1 MPLPTPKDESQEV
14 FADRC
19 MVDGVMNNEYPD
31 SEQRFAVC
39 MSQYK
44 AKEADSEKKL
54 NKPFRTPD
62 GPGKFAVY
70 VRNAKDNVVKVTFG
84 DSSMEIKR
92 DDKNA
97 RKSFRARHKCDTN
110 PGPKWKAKYWSCRM
124 WEEGKSVSDVLA
136 YDYKKEYKTYMAKK
150 GYQTG
155 DIVHAISTMLPG
167 DELPEDIQYLP
178 PGTHNITATKN
189 GKPAELTVA
198 VGAET
203 AELLQN
209 SFASITA
216 GDKEQVFIDFNHD
229 DSEASGWIT
238 GFYWAGADPEAGGV
252 RAKVEWTKAG
262 EEALQGRN
270 FRKFSPTFTLNSKGE
285 IEGTTLNAGGLVN
298 RPAFKDITPIVASD
312 GGYQNP
318 DSKMADITDE
328 DKKNQEASGQDD
340 SKKKDEVSAEDK
352 LAEVKKENE
361 TLKAKIKA
369 LENDKEKEQE
379 VAAQAAVTKA
389 TEDGR
394 IPPKDEDVKAKWV
407 SILNHDPSAIMA
419 LEALPVNPAF
429 QRVVQA
435 KRQEDGEIGTNS
447 EAQMRA
453 AKEYQ
458 AKNGSSFEQA
468 WDATRYD
475 RPQLFN

>member
-1 MPLPTPKDESQEV
+1 MPLPPPNGEPKDEFISS
-14 FADRC
+14 C
-19 MVDGVMNNEYPD
+19 MDNETMKEEFPD
-31 SEQRFAVC
+31 TGQRLAVC
-39 MSQYK
+39 NSQYK
-44 AKEADSEKKL
+44 AKGYEA
-54 NKPFRTPD
+54 
-62 GPGKFAVY
+62 
-70 VRNAKDNVVKVTFG
+70 
-84 DSSMEIKR
+84 
-92 DDKNA
+92 
-97 RKSFRARHKCDTN
+97 
-110 PGPKWKAKYWSCRM
+110 
-124 WEEGKSVSDVLA
+124 
-136 YDYKKEYKTYMAKK
+136 
-150 GYQTG
+150 Q
-155 DIVHAISTMLPG
+155 DIVHAISSVIDG

-189 GKPAELTVA
+189 GKPAELTLEVDA
-198 VGAET
+198 QT
-203 AELLQN
+203 ANLLQK
-209 SFASITA
+209 SFDKITA

-229 DSEASGWIT
+229 DGEASGWVT
-238 GFYWAGADPEAGGV
+238 GFYWAGADPDTGGV
-252 RAKVEWTKAG
+252 RAKVEWTNAG

-312 GGYQNP
+312 GEYQKT
-318 DSKMADITDE
+318 DSNMAEIIE
-328 DKKNQEASGQDD
+328 EKKKEEVIGQDD
-340 SKKKDEVSAEDK
+340 SKKKEEVTAQEQ

-369 LENDKEKEQE
+369 LEDDKKKEQE
-379 VAAQAAVTKA
+379 VAAQSAVDKA

-394 IPPKDEDVKAKWV
+394 IAPKDEKVKAKWV
-407 SILNHDPSAIMA
+407 SILESDPSAIE
-419 LEALPVNPAF
+419 LLNALPVNPAL

-435 KRQEDGEIGTNS
+435 KRQEDGAIDTNG

-468 WDATRYD
+468 WEAARYE

>member
-1 MPLPTPKDESQEV
+1 MPLPTPNGEPKDEFISS
-14 FADRC
+14 C
-19 MVDGVMNNEYPD
+19 MDNETMKEEFPD
-31 SEQRFAVC
+31 TGQRLAVC
-39 MSQYK
+39 NSQYK
-44 AKEADSEKKL
+44 AKGYEA
-54 NKPFRTPD
+54 
-62 GPGKFAVY
+62 
-70 VRNAKDNVVKVTFG
+70 
-84 DSSMEIKR
+84 
-92 DDKNA
+92 
-97 RKSFRARHKCDTN
+97 
-110 PGPKWKAKYWSCRM
+110 
-124 WEEGKSVSDVLA
+124 
-136 YDYKKEYKTYMAKK
+136 
-150 GYQTG
+150 Q
-155 DIVHAISTMLPG
+155 DIVHAISSVIDG

-189 GKPAELTVA
+189 GKPAELTLEVDA
-198 VGAET
+198 QT
-203 AELLQN
+203 ANLLQK
-209 SFASITA
+209 SFDKITA

-229 DSEASGWIT
+229 DGEASGWVT
-238 GFYWAGADPEAGGV
+238 GFYWAGADPDTGGV
-252 RAKVEWTKAG
+252 RAKVEWTNAG

-312 GGYQNP
+312 GEYQKT
-318 DSKMADITDE
+318 DSNMAEIIE
-328 DKKNQEASGQDD
+328 EKKKEEVIGQDD
-340 SKKKDEVSAEDK
+340 SKKKEEVTAQEQ

-369 LENDKEKEQE
+369 LEDDKKKEQE
-379 VAAQAAVTKA
+379 VAAQSAVDKA

-394 IPPKDEDVKAKWV
+394 IAPKDEKVKAKWV
-407 SILNHDPSAIMA
+407 SILESDPSAIE
-419 LEALPVNPAF
+419 LLNALPVNPAL

-435 KRQEDGEIGTNS
+435 KRQEDGAIDTNG

-468 WDATRYD
+468 WDTARYE

>member
-1 MPLPTPKDESQEV
+1 MPLPTPNGEPKDEFISS
-14 FADRC
+14 C
-19 MVDGVMNNEYPD
+19 MDNETMKEEFPD
-31 SEQRFAVC
+31 TGQRLAVC
-39 MSQYK
+39 NSQYK
-44 AKEADSEKKL
+44 AKGYEA
-54 NKPFRTPD
+54 
-62 GPGKFAVY
+62 
-70 VRNAKDNVVKVTFG
+70 
-84 DSSMEIKR
+84 
-92 DDKNA
+92 
-97 RKSFRARHKCDTN
+97 
-110 PGPKWKAKYWSCRM
+110 
-124 WEEGKSVSDVLA
+124 
-136 YDYKKEYKTYMAKK
+136 
-150 GYQTG
+150 Q
-155 DIVHAISTMLPG
+155 DIVHAISSVIDG

-189 GKPAELTVA
+189 GKPAELTLEVDA
-198 VGAET
+198 QT
-203 AELLQN
+203 ANLLQK
-209 SFASITA
+209 SFDKITA

-229 DSEASGWIT
+229 DGEASGWVT
-238 GFYWAGADPEAGGV
+238 GFYWAGADPDTGGV
-252 RAKVEWTKAG
+252 RAKVEWTNAG

-312 GGYQNP
+312 GEYQKT
-318 DSKMADITDE
+318 DSNMAEIIE
-328 DKKNQEASGQDD
+328 EKKKEEVIGQDD
-340 SKKKDEVSAEDK
+340 SKKKEEVTAQEQ

-369 LENDKEKEQE
+369 LEDDKKKEQE
-379 VAAQAAVTKA
+379 VAAQSAVDKA

-394 IPPKDEDVKAKWV
+394 IPPKDEKVKAKWV
-407 SILNHDPSAIMA
+407 SILEKDPSAIMA
-419 LEALPVNPAF
+419 LEALPVNPAL

-435 KRQEDGEIGTNS
+435 KRQEDGAIDTNG

-468 WDATRYD
+468 WEAARYE

>member
-1 MPLPTPKDESQEV
+1 
-14 FADRC
+14 
-19 MVDGVMNNEYPD
+19 
-31 SEQRFAVC
+31 
-39 MSQYK
+39 
-44 AKEADSEKKL
+44 
-54 NKPFRTPD
+54 
-62 GPGKFAVY
+62 
-70 VRNAKDNVVKVTFG
+70 
-84 DSSMEIKR
+84 
-92 DDKNA
+92 
-97 RKSFRARHKCDTN
+97 
-110 PGPKWKAKYWSCRM
+110 
-124 WEEGKSVSDVLA
+124 
-136 YDYKKEYKTYMAKK
+136 
-150 GYQTG
+150 
-155 DIVHAISTMLPG
+155 MLPG

-178 PGTHNITATKN
+178 PGTHSITATKN
-189 GKPAELTVA
+189 GKPAELTVD

-209 SFASITA
+209 SFTTITA

-312 GGYQNP
+312 GGYQKT
-318 DSKMADITDE
+318 DSNMADITED
-328 DKKNQEASGQDD
+328 DKKKLEASGQDD
-340 SKKKDEVSAEDK
+340 SNKKDEVSAEEK

-369 LENDKEKEQE
+369 LEGDKEKEQE
-379 VAAQAAVTKA
+379 VAAQAAVDKA

-419 LEALPVNPAF
+419 LEALPVTPAF

-435 KRQEDGEIGTNS
+435 KRQEDGHIGTNS

>member
-1 MPLPTPKDESQEV
+1 MPLPTPNGEPKDEFVSS
-14 FADRC
+14 C
-19 MVDGVMNNEYPD
+19 MANDTMKEEFPD
-31 SEQRFAVC
+31 KGQRLAVC
-39 MSQYK
+39 TSQYK
-44 AKEADSEKKL
+44 AKG
-54 NKPFRTPD
+54 F
-62 GPGKFAVY
+62 
-70 VRNAKDNVVKVTFG
+70 
-84 DSSMEIKR
+84 
-92 DDKNA
+92 
-97 RKSFRARHKCDTN
+97 
-110 PGPKWKAKYWSCRM
+110 
-124 WEEGKSVSDVLA
+124 EE
-136 YDYKKEYKTYMAKK
+136 
-150 GYQTG
+150 Q
-155 DIVHAISTMLPG
+155 DIVHAISTLLPG

-189 GKPAELTVA
+189 GKPAELTVD
-198 VGAET
+198 VGAKT

-209 SFASITA
+209 SFATITA

-328 DKKNQEASGQDD
+328 DKKKQEVLSQDD
-340 SKKKDEVSAEDK
+340 SEKKEEVSAQEK

-369 LENDKEKEQE
+369 LEGDKEKEQE
-379 VAAQAAVTKA
+379 VAAQAAVDKA
-389 TEDGR
+389 VEDGR

-407 SILNHDPSAIMA
+407 DILNSDPSNIMA
-419 LEALPVNPAF
+419 LNALPVSPVF

-435 KRQEDGEIGTNS
+435 KRHEDGSMDTNG

-458 AKNGSSFEQA
+458 AKNSSSFEQA
-468 WDATRYD
+468 WEATRYE

>member
-1 MPLPTPKDESQEV
+1 MPLPTPNGEPKDEFVSS
-14 FADRC
+14 C
-19 MVDGVMNNEYPD
+19 MANDTMKEEFPD
-31 SEQRFAVC
+31 KGQRLAVC
-39 MSQYK
+39 NSQYK
-44 AKEADSEKKL
+44 AKG
-54 NKPFRTPD
+54 F
-62 GPGKFAVY
+62 
-70 VRNAKDNVVKVTFG
+70 
-84 DSSMEIKR
+84 
-92 DDKNA
+92 
-97 RKSFRARHKCDTN
+97 
-110 PGPKWKAKYWSCRM
+110 
-124 WEEGKSVSDVLA
+124 EE
-136 YDYKKEYKTYMAKK
+136 
-150 GYQTG
+150 Q

-167 DELPEDIQYLP
+167 DDLPEDIQYLP

-189 GKPAELTVA
+189 GKPAELTVD

-203 AELLQN
+203 AEMLQN
-209 SFASITA
+209 SFTNITA

-318 DSKMADITDE
+318 DSKMAEIIE
-328 DKKNQEASGQDD
+328 EKKKEEVFGQEDD
-340 SKKKDEVSAEDK
+340 SKKKEEISAQEK

-369 LENDKEKEQE
+369 LEGDKEKEQE
-379 VAAQAAVTKA
+379 VAAQAAVDKA

-407 SILNHDPSAIMA
+407 SILNSDPSNILA
-419 LEALPVNPAF
+419 LNALPVNPAF

-435 KRQEDGEIGTNS
+435 KRQEDGHIGTNS

>member
-1 MPLPTPKDESQEV
+1 MPLPTPNGEPKDEFVSS
-14 FADRC
+14 C
-19 MVDGVMNNEYPD
+19 MANDTMKEEFPD
-31 SEQRFAVC
+31 KGQRLAVC
-39 MSQYK
+39 NNQYK
-44 AKEADSEKKL
+44 AKG
-54 NKPFRTPD
+54 F
-62 GPGKFAVY
+62 
-70 VRNAKDNVVKVTFG
+70 
-84 DSSMEIKR
+84 
-92 DDKNA
+92 
-97 RKSFRARHKCDTN
+97 
-110 PGPKWKAKYWSCRM
+110 
-124 WEEGKSVSDVLA
+124 EE
-136 YDYKKEYKTYMAKK
+136 
-150 GYQTG
+150 Q

-189 GKPAELTVA
+189 GKPAELTVD

-209 SFASITA
+209 SFTTITA

-312 GGYQNP
+312 GEYQKT
-318 DSKMADITDE
+318 DSNMAEIIE
-328 DKKNQEASGQDD
+328 EKKKEEVLNQDD
-340 SKKKDEVSAEDK
+340 SKKKEEVSAQEK

-369 LENDKEKEQE
+369 LEGDKEKEQE
-379 VAAQAAVTKA
+379 VAAQAAVDKA

-394 IPPKDEDVKAKWV
+394 IPPKDENVKAKWV
-407 SILNHDPSAIMA
+407 SILLNDPSAIMA
-419 LEALPVNPAF
+419 LDALPVTPAF

-435 KRQEDGEIGTNS
+435 KRQEDGSIDTNG

-458 AKNGSSFEQA
+458 AKNSSSFEQA
-468 WDATRYD
+468 WEATRYE

>member
-1 MPLPTPKDESQEV
+1 MPLPTPNGEPKDEFISS
-14 FADRC
+14 C
-19 MVDGVMNNEYPD
+19 MDNETMKEEFPD
-31 SEQRFAVC
+31 TGQRLAVC
-39 MSQYK
+39 NSQYK
-44 AKEADSEKKL
+44 AKGYEA
-54 NKPFRTPD
+54 
-62 GPGKFAVY
+62 
-70 VRNAKDNVVKVTFG
+70 
-84 DSSMEIKR
+84 
-92 DDKNA
+92 
-97 RKSFRARHKCDTN
+97 
-110 PGPKWKAKYWSCRM
+110 
-124 WEEGKSVSDVLA
+124 
-136 YDYKKEYKTYMAKK
+136 
-150 GYQTG
+150 Q
-155 DIVHAISTMLPG
+155 DIVHAISSVIDG

-189 GKPAELTVA
+189 GKPAELTLEVDA
-198 VGAET
+198 QT
-203 AELLQN
+203 ANLLQK
-209 SFASITA
+209 SFDKITA

-229 DSEASGWIT
+229 DGEASGWVT
-238 GFYWAGADPEAGGV
+238 GFYWAGADPDTGGV
-252 RAKVEWTKAG
+252 RAKVEWTNAG

-312 GGYQNP
+312 GEYQKT
-318 DSKMADITDE
+318 DSNMAEIIE
-328 DKKNQEASGQDD
+328 EKKKEEVIGQDD
-340 SKKKDEVSAEDK
+340 SKKKEEVTAQEQ

-369 LENDKEKEQE
+369 LEDDKKKEQE
-379 VAAQAAVTKA
+379 VAAQSAVDKA

-394 IPPKDEDVKAKWV
+394 IPPKDEKVKAKWV
-407 SILNHDPSAIMA
+407 SILEKDPSAIMA
-419 LEALPVNPAF
+419 LEALPVNPAL

-435 KRQEDGEIGTNS
+435 KRQEDGAIDTNG

-468 WDATRYD
+468 WDTARYE

>member
-1 MPLPTPKDESQEV
+1 MPLPTSNGEPKDEFVSS
-14 FADRC
+14 C
-19 MVDGVMNNEYPD
+19 MANDTMKEEFPD
-31 SEQRFAVC
+31 KGQRLAVC
-39 MSQYK
+39 NNQYK
-44 AKEADSEKKL
+44 AKG
-54 NKPFRTPD
+54 F
-62 GPGKFAVY
+62 
-70 VRNAKDNVVKVTFG
+70 
-84 DSSMEIKR
+84 
-92 DDKNA
+92 
-97 RKSFRARHKCDTN
+97 
-110 PGPKWKAKYWSCRM
+110 
-124 WEEGKSVSDVLA
+124 EE
-136 YDYKKEYKTYMAKK
+136 
-150 GYQTG
+150 Q

-189 GKPAELTVA
+189 GKPAELTVD

-209 SFASITA
+209 SFATITA

-298 RPAFKDITPIVASD
+298 RQAFKDITPIVASD
-312 GGYQNP
+312 GENQKT
-318 DSKMADITDE
+318 DSNMAEIIE
-328 DKKNQEASGQDD
+328 EKKKEEVLNQDD
-340 SKKKDEVSAEDK
+340 SKKKEEVSAQEK

-369 LENDKEKEQE
+369 LEGDKEKEQE
-379 VAAQAAVTKA
+379 VAAQAAVDKA

-394 IPPKDEDVKAKWV
+394 IPPKDENVKAKWV
-407 SILNHDPSAIMA
+407 SILLNDPSAIMA
-419 LEALPVNPAF
+419 LDALPVTPAF

-435 KRQEDGEIGTNS
+435 KRQEDGSIDTNG

-458 AKNGSSFEQA
+458 AKNSSSFEQA
-468 WDATRYD
+468 WEATRYD

>member
-1 MPLPTPKDESQEV
+1 MPLPTPNGEPKDEFISS
-14 FADRC
+14 C
-19 MVDGVMNNEYPD
+19 MDNETMKEEFPD
-31 SEQRFAVC
+31 TGQRLAVC
-39 MSQYK
+39 NSQYK
-44 AKEADSEKKL
+44 AKGYEA
-54 NKPFRTPD
+54 
-62 GPGKFAVY
+62 
-70 VRNAKDNVVKVTFG
+70 
-84 DSSMEIKR
+84 
-92 DDKNA
+92 
-97 RKSFRARHKCDTN
+97 
-110 PGPKWKAKYWSCRM
+110 
-124 WEEGKSVSDVLA
+124 
-136 YDYKKEYKTYMAKK
+136 
-150 GYQTG
+150 Q
-155 DIVHAISTMLPG
+155 DIVHAISSVIDG

-189 GKPAELTVA
+189 GKPAELTLEVDA
-198 VGAET
+198 QT
-203 AELLQN
+203 ANLLQK
-209 SFASITA
+209 SFDKITA

-229 DSEASGWIT
+229 DGEASGWVT
-238 GFYWAGADPEAGGV
+238 GFYWAGADPDTGGV
-252 RAKVEWTKAG
+252 RAKVEWTNAG

-312 GGYQNP
+312 GEYQKT
-318 DSKMADITDE
+318 DSNMAEIIE
-328 DKKNQEASGQDD
+328 EKKKEEVIGQDD
-340 SKKKDEVSAEDK
+340 SKKKEEVTAQEQ

-369 LENDKEKEQE
+369 LEDDKKKEQE
-379 VAAQAAVTKA
+379 VAAQSAVDKA

-394 IPPKDEDVKAKWV
+394 IAPKDEKVKAKWV
-407 SILNHDPSAIMA
+407 SILESDPSAIE
-419 LEALPVNPAF
+419 LLNALPVNPAL

-435 KRQEDGEIGTNS
+435 KRQEDGAIDTNG

-468 WDATRYD
+468 WEAARYE

>member
-1 MPLPTPKDESQEV
+1 MPLPTPNGEPKDEFVSS
-14 FADRC
+14 C
-19 MVDGVMNNEYPD
+19 MANDTMKEEFPD
-31 SEQRFAVC
+31 KGQRLAVC
-39 MSQYK
+39 NSQYK
-44 AKEADSEKKL
+44 AKG
-54 NKPFRTPD
+54 F
-62 GPGKFAVY
+62 
-70 VRNAKDNVVKVTFG
+70 
-84 DSSMEIKR
+84 
-92 DDKNA
+92 
-97 RKSFRARHKCDTN
+97 
-110 PGPKWKAKYWSCRM
+110 
-124 WEEGKSVSDVLA
+124 EE
-136 YDYKKEYKTYMAKK
+136 
-150 GYQTG
+150 Q

-167 DELPEDIQYLP
+167 DDLPEDIQYLP

-189 GKPAELTVA
+189 GKPAELTVD

-209 SFASITA
+209 SFATITA

-312 GGYQNP
+312 GEYQKT
-318 DSKMADITDE
+318 DSNMAEIKE
-328 DKKNQEASGQDD
+328 EKIKEEVLNQDD
-340 SKKKDEVSAEDK
+340 SKKKEEVSAQEK

-369 LENDKEKEQE
+369 LEDDKEKEQE
-379 VAAQAAVTKA
+379 VAAQAAVDKA

-407 SILNHDPSAIMA
+407 SILNNDPSAIMA
-419 LEALPVNPAF
+419 LEALPVNPVF

-435 KRQEDGEIGTNS
+435 KRQEDGSMDTNG

-468 WDATRYD
+468 WEATRYD

>member
-44 AKEADSEKKL
+44 AKEADSEKEL

-84 DSSMEIKR
+84 DSNMEIKR

-97 RKSFRARHKCDTN
+97 RKSFRARHKCDTD

-150 GYQTG
+150 GFQTG
-155 DIVHAISTMLPG
+155 SIVHAISTMLPG

-178 PGTHNITATKN
+178 PGTHSITATKN
-189 GKPAELTVA
+189 GKPAELTVD

-203 AELLQN
+203 ADLLQS
-209 SFASITA
+209 SFTTITA

-252 RAKVEWTKAG
+252 RAKVEWIY
-262 EEALQGRN
+262 
-270 FRKFSPTFTLNSKGE
+270 P
-285 IEGTTLNAGGLVN
+285 
-298 RPAFKDITPIVASD
+298 
-312 GGYQNP
+312 
-318 DSKMADITDE
+318 
-328 DKKNQEASGQDD
+328 
-340 SKKKDEVSAEDK
+340 
-352 LAEVKKENE
+352 
-361 TLKAKIKA
+361 
-369 LENDKEKEQE
+369 
-379 VAAQAAVTKA
+379 
-389 TEDGR
+389 
-394 IPPKDEDVKAKWV
+394 
-407 SILNHDPSAIMA
+407 
-419 LEALPVNPAF
+419 
-429 QRVVQA
+429 
-435 KRQEDGEIGTNS
+435 
-447 EAQMRA
+447 
-453 AKEYQ
+453 
-458 AKNGSSFEQA
+458 
-468 WDATRYD
+468 
-475 RPQLFN
+475 

>member
-1 MPLPTPKDESQEV
+1 MPLPTPNGEPKDEFISS
-14 FADRC
+14 C
-19 MVDGVMNNEYPD
+19 MDNETMKEEFPD
-31 SEQRFAVC
+31 TGQRLAVC
-39 MSQYK
+39 NSQYK
-44 AKEADSEKKL
+44 AKGYEA
-54 NKPFRTPD
+54 
-62 GPGKFAVY
+62 
-70 VRNAKDNVVKVTFG
+70 
-84 DSSMEIKR
+84 
-92 DDKNA
+92 
-97 RKSFRARHKCDTN
+97 
-110 PGPKWKAKYWSCRM
+110 
-124 WEEGKSVSDVLA
+124 
-136 YDYKKEYKTYMAKK
+136 
-150 GYQTG
+150 Q
-155 DIVHAISTMLPG
+155 DIVHAISSVIDG

-189 GKPAELTVA
+189 GKPAELTLEVDA
-198 VGAET
+198 QT
-203 AELLQN
+203 ANLLQK
-209 SFASITA
+209 SFDKITA

-229 DSEASGWIT
+229 DGEASGWVT
-238 GFYWAGADPEAGGV
+238 GFYWAGADPDTGGV
-252 RAKVEWTKAG
+252 RAKVEWTNAG

-312 GGYQNP
+312 GEYQKT
-318 DSKMADITDE
+318 DSNMAEIIE
-328 DKKNQEASGQDD
+328 EKKKEEVIGQDD
-340 SKKKDEVSAEDK
+340 SKKKEEVTAQEQ

-369 LENDKEKEQE
+369 LEEDKKKEQE
-379 VAAQAAVTKA
+379 VAAQSAVDKA

-394 IPPKDEDVKAKWV
+394 IAPKDEKVKAKWV
-407 SILNHDPSAIMA
+407 SILESDPSAIE
-419 LEALPVNPAF
+419 LLNALPVNPAL

-435 KRQEDGEIGTNS
+435 KRQEDGAIDTNG

-468 WDATRYD
+468 WDTARYE